1 MSITGGLFNTGHK
14 KDDVGDTKTTADGDT
29 TATESPA
36 ADLTTSIPG
45 FDDTDDGFIVETG
58 GEFEDTDGESWGANL
73 DVESVT
79 SEGTNVDVES
89 VTSEGT
95 NVDVESVTSAGS
107 GEDLDFDVDA
117 PGETRLDP
125 ES

>member
-14 KDDVGDTKTTADGDT
+14 KDDAGDTKTTADGDT

-89 VTSEGT
+89 VTSQPQPSG
-95 NVDVESVTSAGS
+95 SSSRAGASTSSATFGARRAS
-107 GEDLDFDVDA
+107 RSCA
-117 PGETRLDP
+117 AR
-125 ES
+125 

>member
-1 MSITGGLFNTGHK
+1 VSITGGLFNTGHK

-89 VTSEGT
+89 VTS
-95 NVDVESVTSAGS
+95 AGS